1 MDAFQLRL
9 GFLLV
14 SAHEHHFGSRGRE
27 ALAHRAAQFT
37 RASDDDRDFAAK
49 RKKRI

>member
-49 RKKRI
+49 RKERI